1 MCYSDRAR
9 CKLTCGHVFCKSCV
23 KAWYQKG
30 TGEGCSSC
38 PMCRRP
44 IYFKGLY
51 KLRRQWDEESYEA
64 RANEVFNEA
73 LDSMID
79 GEIGSRSQS
88 FSEYM
93 EYMAPLAQAALAE
106 LGIISNSDGDLALE
120 AEAET
125 EDGREAAQHVAELV
139 EQIHAAF
146 REERRSSRGPLYL
159 RDLRDLEETY
169 RCLKHEEAHPDEIDY
184 VLTETDECLSS
195 RRLNCK
201 KQGRERWRILPQ
213 PKLINKAPRHK
224 RQGNG
229 SRIGIRLG
237 R

>member
-1 MCYSDRAR
+1 
-9 CKLTCGHVFCKSCV
+9 
-23 KAWYQKG
+23 
-30 TGEGCSSC
+30 
-38 PMCRRP
+38 MCRRP

-79 GEIGSRSQS
+79 GEIGSRSLS
-88 FSEYM
+88 FS
-93 EYMAPLAQAALAE
+93 EYMAPLAQAMLAE
-106 LGIISNSDGDLALE
+106 LE

-125 EDGREAAQHVAELV
+125 EGVREAAQHVAELL
-139 EQIHAAF
+139 EQIDAAF

>member
-1 MCYSDRAR
+1 
-9 CKLTCGHVFCKSCV
+9 
-23 KAWYQKG
+23 
-30 TGEGCSSC
+30 
-38 PMCRRP
+38 MCRRP

-79 GEIGSRSQS
+79 GEIGSRSLS

-106 LGIISNSDGDLALE
+106 LGIISDSDGTYGDLAHE
-120 AEAET
+120 
-125 EDGREAAQHVAELV
+125 AELV